1 MAAKYRVKAT
11 LIVAKVPGAQGNE
24 VYLRSGRVLPAS
36 VTATEVKRLLGL
48 GLIEVVP
55 EEVVPEEVG
64 TEEVGTE
71 ETAANKTA
79 AK

>member
-55 EEVVPEEVG
+55 EEVVPEEVAI
-64 TEEVGTE
+64 ED
-71 ETAANKTA
+71 TAANKTA